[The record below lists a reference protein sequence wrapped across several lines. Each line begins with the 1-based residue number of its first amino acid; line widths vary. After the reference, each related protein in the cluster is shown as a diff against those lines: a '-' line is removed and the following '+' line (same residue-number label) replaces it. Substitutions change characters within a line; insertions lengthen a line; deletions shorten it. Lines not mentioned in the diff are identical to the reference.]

1 MNLQACEDYLVKMD
15 FNISKTDIE
24 AYNNAFNNC
33 CGELRGKG
41 EIIPKDE
48 YTDSELYFYTT
59 KVMNVLE
66 AAGDPMILKL
76 RYLLAEG
83 FLRLACDGCIYEND
97 LKFEPLTEA
106 DFSRK
111 KAA

>member
-1 MNLQACEDYLVKMD
+1 MYLKGCEDYLVHMN
-15 FNISKTDIE
+15 FNISNADIA
-24 AYNNAFNNC
+24 AYNGAFNRC
-33 CGELRGKG
+33 CAELRRKG
-41 EIIPKDE
+41 EIISKE
-48 YTDSELYFYTT
+48 RYTDAELYFYTT

-66 AAGDPMILKL
+66 EAADPMILKL

-83 FLRLACDGCIYEND
+83 FLRVDCDGCIYESD
-97 LKFEPLTEA
+97 LKFEPLTNA

>member
-1 MNLQACEDYLVKMD
+1 MNILSCEKYLVKMD
-15 FNISKTDIE
+15 FNISVTDIAE
-24 AYNNAFNNC
+24 YNQSFKNC
-33 CGELRGKG
+33 CAELREKG
-41 EIIPKDE
+41 EIISKDQ
-48 YTDSELYFYTT
+48 YSDAELCFYST

-83 FLRLACDGCIYEND
+83 FLRLRDDGCIYENKV
-97 LKFEPLTEA
+97 KFKPLTES

-111 KAA
+111 EAA

>member
-1 MNLQACEDYLVKMD
+1 MNLKGCEEYLVQMN
-15 FNISKTDIE
+15 FNISNADIT
-24 AYNNAFNNC
+24 AYNEAFNRC
-33 CGELRGKG
+33 CAELRRKG
-41 EIIPKDE
+41 EIISKE
-48 YTDSELYFYTT
+48 RYTDAELYFYTT

-66 AAGDPMILKL
+66 EAADPMILKL

-83 FLRLACDGCIYEND
+83 FLRVDCDGCIYESD
-97 LKFEPLTEA
+97 LKFEPLTNA